1 MSKEVKYLIFCMEEY
16 KKAEKLSGKEVS
28 DLFEKYY
35 VFDFITSCYEA
46 LHTSGTEYMITDI
59 NMYIDA
65 RKTM

>member
-28 DLFEKYY
+28 ALFEKYH

-46 LHTSGTEYMITDI
+46 LHTSGTEYMIADI
-59 NMYIDA
+59 NMYIEA
-65 RKTM
+65 GKAS